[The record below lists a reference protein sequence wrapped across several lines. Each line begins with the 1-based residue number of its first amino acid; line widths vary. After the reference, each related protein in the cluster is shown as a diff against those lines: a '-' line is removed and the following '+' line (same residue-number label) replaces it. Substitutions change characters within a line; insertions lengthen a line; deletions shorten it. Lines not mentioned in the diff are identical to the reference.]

1 MKNRQID
8 PILADDL
15 DAVLAR
21 QRRIQDQISLRDI
34 YRLDSQFSDFLT
46 MILSL
51 FVAVTGLG
59 WSIFVWVLPHP

>member
-1 MKNRQID
+1 MKDGQID

-46 MILSL
+46 IIIGL
-51 FVAVTGLG
+51 FIAITGLG

>member
-46 MILSL
+46 VILSL
-51 FVAVTGLG
+51 FVAATGLG

>member
-8 PILADDL
+8 PILADDV

-46 MILSL
+46 IILSL
-51 FVAVTGLG
+51 FIATTGLG